1 MAESP
6 KAFVTG
12 YPIHHSRSPQIHRYW
27 LDLYKIAGSYEP
39 VETTPQ
45 DFPLFIHSLKERGF
59 SGGNVTLPH
68 KGQAYA
74 LAEKCDE
81 VASHIGAVNTLWF
94 EDGILHG
101 SNTDAYGFA
110 CNLDDFAPDWEKET
124 ALVIGAGGA
133 SRAVLFALKERGY
146 QQIILVNRTRARAD
160 DVAHHFGKGIVV
172 ADWQSVND
180 HIGRAELIINTT
192 SLGMESHSQGQNDN
206 NPEPVINF
214 AAANP
219 DVVVTDI
226 VYIPLMT
233 PFLKQAQKA
242 GLKTVDGIG
251 MLLHQ
256 AVPGFERWFGIK
268 PQVTGALRSQILTS
282 MGGEEI

>member
-12 YPIHHSRSPQIHRYW
+12 YPIRHSRSPQIHRYW

-39 VETTPQ
+39 VETTLQ
-45 DFPLFIHSLKERGF
+45 NFPRFIYSLKGQGF

-68 KGQAYA
+68 KEQAYA

-81 VASHIGAVNTLWF
+81 VASYIGAVNTLWF
-94 EDGILHG
+94 ENGILYG

-110 CNLDDFAPDWEKET
+110 CNLDDFAPGWEKET

-133 SRAVLFALKERGY
+133 SRAVLFALKKRGY

-160 DVAHHFGKGIVV
+160 HVAHHFGEGIIV

-192 SLGMESHSQGQNDN
+192 SLGMESHSQGQNDK

-268 PQVTGALRSQILTS
+268 PQVTEALRSQILTS
-282 MGGEEI
+282 MEGKEL